1 MLRGCTVSCDGQLS
15 FERGYVYFP
24 YPVTIS
30 GRPATLNGRASFE
43 VLFTGGDMVFFENLA
58 FDGAWEVGFKRMD
71 PWSVEYDLPWDR
83 VFSSLYYQ
91 LLNALMATAIISVGI
106 WLVLRKYGGAMIRR
120 MRAVLRAMRE
130 QLMLRWG
137 EEKAL
142 T

>member
-1 MLRGCTVSCDGQLS
+1 
-15 FERGYVYFP
+15 
-24 YPVTIS
+24 
-30 GRPATLNGRASFE
+30 
-43 VLFTGGDMVFFENLA
+43 MVFFENLA
-58 FDGAWEVGFKRMD
+58 FDGAWEAGFKRMD